1 MSVLVVGAGPT
12 GLTMASELA
21 RHGVIPRLI
30 DQAPT
35 PPPDTS
41 RALVVH
47 ARTLELFDMIGV
59 VDEALQTGLVAEG
72 FNLVSRRGRRTRVP
86 LSAFQQL
93 DSPYALMLMLPQSET
108 ERILAAHATRLG
120 VTIERGVALD
130 SFTAAPDH
138 VDVRLR
144 HQDGRIEATTVD
156 WLIGCDGAHSAVRHG
171 AGIPFDGITY
181 ADECLLGDVHLDWA
195 FPDGALSLCP
205 SPEGVLAGFPIKG
218 PKHFRLIMIL
228 PRDDR
233 SEGRALTREEFE
245 AQLKRM
251 VPPTDPVP
259 VVRDV
264 MWHTRYRLHRRG
276 AGRYRVGRVF
286 VAGDAA
292 HIHSPAGGQ
301 GMNTGIQ
308 DAFNLAWKL
317 ALVVRGRA
325 GDWLLD
331 TYGAERLPIAHT
343 LLRGTDVLFA
353 AMVGR
358 GVGGS
363 VLRRVAPGFALR
375 ALLIPA
381 IRRRLVH
388 FMSELGVRYTAS
400 PLSVDGGDRAP
411 DGPIPGG
418 RMFDLFRHPG
428 HTLLL
433 FDGSPAVADTVTRL
447 HGADVVSHVIA
458 ASDAVRAKYRIPRG
472 GLCLVRPDGY
482 IGFRG
487 TSAEVLLADLARR
500 LAT

>member
-1 MSVLVVGAGPT
+1 MSVLVVGAGPS

-21 RHGVIPRLI
+21 RHGVVPRLI
-30 DQAPT
+30 DQALE
-35 PPPDTS
+35 PPVDRS

-59 VDEALQTGLVAEG
+59 VAEALDAGLVAEG
-72 FNLVSRRGRRTRVP
+72 FNLVSPRGRRTRVP
-86 LSAFQQL
+86 LSAFQEL
-93 DSPYALMLMLPQSET
+93 DSPYATMLMLPQSET

-120 VTIERGVALD
+120 VRIERGVALD
-130 SFTAAPDH
+130 SFTDAGDH
-138 VDVRLR
+138 VVVRLK
-144 HQDGRIEATTVD
+144 HVDGSMEETSVD

-195 FPDGALSLCP
+195 FPDGVFSACP
-205 SPEGVLAGFPIKG
+205 SPEGVLAAFPIKG
-218 PKHFRLIMIL
+218 PGHFRLIMIL
-228 PRDDR
+228 PRDDT
-233 SEGRALTREEFE
+233 SDGRPLTREEFE

-251 VPPTDPVP
+251 VPASDPVP
-259 VVRDV
+259 VIRDIV
-264 MWHTRYRLHRRG
+264 WHTRYRLHRRG
-276 AGRYRVGRVF
+276 VPRYRVGRAF

-331 TYGAERLPIAHT
+331 TYDAERRPIAHT
-343 LLRGTDVLFA
+343 LLRGTDLLFA

-358 GVGGS
+358 GVGGT
-363 VLRRVAPGFALR
+363 VLRHVAPGFALR

-381 IRRRLVH
+381 IRRRMVH
-388 FMSELGVRYTAS
+388 FMSELGVRYRHS
-400 PLSVDGGDRAP
+400 PLSVDGGERAP
-411 DGPIPGG
+411 DAPLGSG
-418 RMFDLFRHPG
+418 RLFDLFRHPG
-428 HTLLL
+428 HTVLL
-433 FDGSPAVADTVTRL
+433 FDVADPVGNRY
-447 HGADVVSHVIA
+447 GADVVSHVLWGEEHI
-458 ASDAVRAKYRIPRG
+458 RATYGVPEG
-472 GLCLVRPDGY
+472 GMCLVRPDGY

-487 TSAEVLLADLARR
+487 QSAEALLDDLARR
-500 LAT
+500 FRT